1 MKRVR
6 LIKPLQQE
14 PARAPAPTPIND
26 DTRPDANFT
35 GTLED
40 WDDRVFLHATSF
52 RVWRFTPEGKD
63 SADFPDFVPAIRA
76 AIDEMHKGCA
86 VLVYAV
92 AESGRHQA
100 LVPTRW
106 EHYAK
111 LYNLRKHQA
120 AQVDVW
126 ENKIKPRREAKKA
139 KKRNDDD

>member
-1 MKRVR
+1 
-6 LIKPLQQE
+6 
-14 PARAPAPTPIND
+14 
-26 DTRPDANFT
+26 
-35 GTLED
+35 
-40 WDDRVFLHATSF
+40 
-52 RVWRFTPEGKD
+52 
-63 SADFPDFVPAIRA
+63 
-76 AIDEMHKGCA
+76 MHKGCA